1 MADVK
6 LDELDLDLITAL
18 QMSPRASWAQLAG
31 PLGVDAA
38 TLARRWTRLRDSGVA
53 WVTGYPGVALA
64 PHGALA
70 FIQISCAPA
79 ELEAVAHEI
88 ASHPFAYSV
97 EMVGGTHGLLVSVAA
112 ARQSLLVDYLLAVGR
127 IPGVRDLRV
136 HPSQRMYR
144 DGSQWRFDSLSPDQ
158 RRHLT
163 ASLREPERPD
173 QGFVNITADEQRLIL
188 ALGADGRRSYTA
200 LAEELGKP
208 ESTVRRMLS
217 SLLGNGKAVLRCE
230 AALPLTGWATTATFW
245 LDVPPAALSTAIDE
259 TRRLRE
265 TRMCA
270 TTLSRANL
278 AVVAS
283 FHSLDGIAKY
293 ESQLAA
299 AVPQLRVVDRS
310 ITLRWFKRVG
320 QLLGPDG
327 RRIGVVPMEFWG
339 RSPDSTRGWIAAR

>member
-6 LDELDLDLITAL
+6 LDELDLELITAL
-18 QMSPRASWAQLAG
+18 QMSPRAPWSQLAG

-38 TLARRWTRLRDSGVA
+38 TLARRWARLRDSGVA
-53 WVTGYPGVALA
+53 WVTGYPGAALA

-70 FIQISCAPA
+70 FVQVACAPQ
-79 ELEAVAHEI
+79 ELESIAHEI
-88 ASHPFAYSV
+88 ANHPYAYSV

-112 ARQSLLVDYLLAVGR
+112 ARQLLLVDYLLVLGR
-127 IPGVRDLRV
+127 IPGVRDIRV
-136 HPSQRMYR
+136 HPAQRLYR

-163 ASLREPERPD
+163 TVLREPERAP
-173 QGFVNITADEQRLIL
+173 GRGIVSADEQRLIL
-188 ALGADGRRSYTA
+188 SLGADGRRSVTA
-200 LAEELGKP
+200 LAEDLGKP
-208 ESTVRRMLS
+208 ESSIRRMLS
-217 SLLGNGKAVLRCE
+217 SVVGSGKAVLRCE

-270 TTLSRANL
+270 TTLSHVNL

-283 FHSLDGIAKY
+283 LHSFDGIAKY
-293 ESQLAA
+293 EARLAA

-327 RRIGVVPMEFWG
+327 RRIGAVPMEFWG
-339 RSPDSTRGWIAAR
+339 APTVLDLGLDLHA